1 MNKLTKLAMLG
12 VVAGVTSNAMAVW
25 YTSEATFLAAMDPV
39 FYLEDFDDFQY
50 GVQLNGSQTLWSAPG
65 ANGYGWDASAAL
77 GLWSND
83 GALSTNSAMDPL
95 ILTFTGNPVTAFG
108 GIFYGSDVNG
118 GVVPTAEVTVTLSNG
133 EFQTFTANGTDF
145 LGWTG
150 NAAIASVQLDVVE
163 PTGANVW
170 NTADH
175 VYTGAGVPEPAT
187 FVALGIGLAALAVAR
202 RKRG

>member
-1 MNKLTKLAMLG
+1 MNKLTKLALLG
-12 VVAGVTSNAMAVW
+12 VVAGVTSNAMATW
-25 YTSEATFLAAMDPV
+25 YTTEASFLGAINPV
-39 FYLEDFDDFQY
+39 YYLEDFNDFQY
-50 GVQLNGSQTLWSAPG
+50 GVQLNGSQTSWSAPG

-95 ILTFTGNPVTAFG
+95 IFTFTGSPVTAFG
-108 GIFYGSDVNG
+108 GIFYGSDIS
-118 GVVPTAEVTVTLSNG
+118 GVAVPTAQVTVTLSNG

-150 NAAIASVQLDVVE
+150 AAAIASVQLDVVE
-163 PTGANVW
+163 PGGANVW

-187 FVALGIGLAALAVAR
+187 FVAIGLGLAGLAIAR
-202 RKRG
+202 RKRA